1 MQKWRVNIEIKGN
14 YTKYE
19 ATIVFAN
26 TEKEAKIIASIQ
38 DGIKV
43 EDTYPINAN
52 YRYIIQNGGA
62 KGPCEKTACRP

>member
-26 TEKEAKIIASIQ
+26 TEKRLK
-38 DGIKV
+38 
-43 EDTYPINAN
+43 
-52 YRYIIQNGGA
+52 
-62 KGPCEKTACRP
+62 

>member
-26 TEKEAKIIASIQ
+26 TEKETKIIASRIFKCKIT
-38 DGIKV
+38 DVSIV
-43 EDTYPINAN
+43 
-52 YRYIIQNGGA
+52 
-62 KGPCEKTACRP
+62 